1 MERIKQAV
9 DLAKASSSGERLR
22 QLDDARP
29 ESAPTVPQGAKIF
42 SEVSPRAANSVQVVG
57 DEQLNWE
64 ILERHR
70 IVAHNTADR
79 RAKAFDMLRTQVL
92 QSMDQ
97 ESWRFLAVTS
107 PTVGC
112 GKTVTAINLAL
123 SIARQPDRPVL
134 LIDMDLQR
142 PAVASYLGLSARQGL
157 QGILEGRTSWPSG
170 LTRAH
175 FDGCELL
182 VLPVEA
188 PTARSSELTGSR
200 IMGKLLQDIK
210 RDFKSH
216 IVIFDMPPVLQSDEA
231 IANLPKM
238 DCALL
243 VTAVGVSTARQ
254 IRECRSHLTS
264 TDVVRLVLNKSD
276 EVTELDYY
284 Y

>member
-1 MERIKQAV
+1 MEQIKQAV
-9 DLAKASSSGERLR
+9 DRAKASSSAERLR
-22 QLDDARP
+22 QLADAP
-29 ESAPTVPQGAKIF
+29 LETPPMLQHGAKTL
-42 SEVSPRAANSVQVVG
+42 SEVSTRPSSAVPVFT
-57 DEQLNWE
+57 DEKLNWQT
-64 ILERHR
+64 LEQHR
-70 IVAHNTADR
+70 IIAHSAADR

-97 ESWRFLAVTS
+97 KNWHFLAVTS

-142 PAVASYLGLSARQGL
+142 PAVAKYLGLNGRQGL
-157 QGILEGRTSWPSG
+157 QGILEGRTSFADG

-182 VLPVEA
+182 ILPVEA
-188 PTARSSELTGSR
+188 PTARSSELIGSR
-200 IMGKLLQDIK
+200 IMSKLLQDIR

-216 IVIFDMPPVLQSDEA
+216 IVIFDMPPILQSDEV
-231 IANLPKM
+231 IATLPKM

-254 IRECRSHLTS
+254 ITECRGHLKS
-264 TDVVRLVLNKSD
+264 TEVVRLVLNKTQ
-276 EVTELDYY
+276 EVAEDYY